1 MRQMKFPSCELP
13 LATLLV
19 LVVIS
24 ADLNAAEPVAGRD
37 EPPAVVALDPVV
49 VEGAREATGNGPSK
63 QSVEGV
69 FGDQR
74 KLVDV
79 PRSVTAIGAD
89 LIDRAAIVE
98 LRDLQR
104 LVPNSYGANTFGASS
119 LPTLR
124 GQFGELYQ
132 DGLRRQGGNNGLGL
146 PLSFNSIEQIDVIK
160 GPPPVA
166 FGSSQRVGG
175 FINLAPKRPDLDTS
189 RADIQVQAGSWD
201 RYRQSLDWSQP
212 IKAGQS
218 AVRLS
223 AENRNEGSYYDF
235 VNYRSQSLF
244 TAYRLK
250 PDRDSQLDVGVEY
263 FNVDFADNAGFNRP
277 TQQLIDDGLYITG
290 QGVQADG
297 STVPA
302 AGSVVSPTGLTR
314 ISRRRVF
321 TDPDDRNSAETV
333 IGNLRYERTLDEG
346 FRWVTRALYQHLE
359 REEIARNSFVEIID
373 GADTFNLRSELS
385 LDTEFPL
392 AAFAA
397 AQTTTFGVEYRFH
410 DILGYSQFTTEA
422 DNPIDLTGPIE
433 NRRIPLSAAQQ
444 ARLVELR
451 PGLFVSPG
459 AQYDVDGDGS
469 GDFNT
474 SDTTDSTS
482 HQTGVFV
489 QHSIRPNAAWEL
501 LLGARGD
508 WFDVDAG
515 DGAPPPGVTAARDGI
530 NRWLKAGNA
539 ALLFK
544 PQTDITLFATA
555 NYSESTSNSLGG
567 GFVLGAGNEIA
578 RENFATESRL
588 YEAGIKWAPANGAW
602 YADLSLFDQTRSL
615 RNRDGSNSGI
625 QTHGA
630 ESRIA
635 WTPDRHWFLQVAG
648 SWIDVSFDDSV
659 AFQDS
664 SNVLDAFDD
673 SRPDLVAG
681 TGVGSPS
688 FAVFPASSNRVPGI
702 PRVQASGLLSHETAF
717 GLGVAI
723 NALYT
728 SEFPLDYQQTVKIRE
743 QITVNA
749 SVHWDV
755 KAIATDFRFDVFN
768 LTNEDNFSPV
778 FEGGFFGSTLV
789 FPEQPINV
797 LFSIRHRFS
806 L

>member
-1 MRQMKFPSCELP
+1 MKIISCERRFAGLFAAV
-13 LATLLV
+13 LATS
-19 LVVIS
+19 S
-24 ADLNAAEPVAGRD
+24 AQAAD
-37 EPPAVVALDPVV
+37 SPPETAVALEPVV
-49 VEGAREATGNGPSK
+49 VEGARDGALDLPTK
-63 QSVEGV
+63 QKVDGV
-69 FGDQR
+69 FGDER
-74 KLVDV
+74 ALLDV
-79 PRSVTAIGAD
+79 PRSVTTIDAA

-124 GQFGELYQ
+124 GQFGEIYQ

-146 PLSFNSIEQIDVIK
+146 PLSFNAVEQINVVK

-175 FINLAPKRPDLDTS
+175 FVDLTPKRPDLDQS
-189 RADIQVQAGSWD
+189 RASVNLQAGSWD

-212 IKAGQS
+212 IESGRS

-223 AENRNEGSYYDF
+223 AENRTEGSYYDF
-235 VNYRSQSLF
+235 VHYQSQSLF
-244 TAYRLK
+244 AAYRLK
-250 PDRDSQLDVGVEY
+250 PDSDSQLDVGFEY
-263 FNVDFADNAGFNRP
+263 FHVDFTDNAGFNRP
-277 TQQLIDDGLYITG
+277 TQQLIDDGLYVTG
-290 QGVQADG
+290 QGEQADG

-302 AGSVVSPTGLTR
+302 AGAVVSPTGLTR
-314 ISRRRVF
+314 ISRRRVY

-333 IGNLRYERTLDEG
+333 IGNLRYERSLSDG
-346 FRWVTRALYQHLE
+346 LRWTTRGLYQHLE
-359 REEIARNSFVEIID
+359 REEVAQNSFVEIID
-373 GADTFNLRSELS
+373 GADTVNLRSELG
-385 LDTEFPL
+385 LDTALPL
-392 AAFAA
+392 AGFDV
-397 AQTTTFGVEYRFH
+397 AQTTTFGVEYRYH
-410 DILGYSQFTTEA
+410 DILGFSQFTTEA
-422 DNPIDLTGPIE
+422 DNPVDLTGPIA

-444 ARLVELR
+444 ARLVQLR

-459 AQYDVDGDGS
+459 AQYDIDGDGS

-474 SDTTDSTS
+474 SDSTDSTT
-482 HQTGVFV
+482 HQGGVFI
-489 QHSIRPNAAWEL
+489 QHAIRPDPRWEL

-508 WFDVDAG
+508 WFDVTAS
-515 DGAPPPGVTAARDGI
+515 DGAPPPGVIAASDGI

-544 PQTDITLFATA
+544 PQADVTLFATA

-567 GFVLGAGNEIA
+567 GFVLGGGNQIA

-588 YEAGIKWAPANGAW
+588 YEVGVKWAPANGLW
-602 YADLSLFDQTRSL
+602 YADLSLFDQTRGL

-625 QTHGA
+625 KTHGG
-630 ESRIA
+630 ETRLSF
-635 WTPDRHWFLQVAG
+635 TPDRHWFLQLAG

-664 SNVLDAFDD
+664 SNVLDAFDN

-702 PRVQASGLLSHETAF
+702 PRVQASGLLNYETAF
-717 GLGVAI
+717 GLGASI

-743 QITVNA
+743 QINVNA

-768 LTNEDNFSPV
+768 LTNEDNYSPV